1 MRILIANDGGQLGEK
16 ALATVAGWSQRSAAE
31 VHIVE
36 VLKPSAVHETARPT
50 VLHAGTPGCHIDGA
64 DCSTQKSPLRLLR
77 RTAPRRSMQ
86 RGPQRWS
93 AWKRQAAKYL
103 PGVAVTSHAVV
114 GADPAREII
123 ALATTL
129 GTEMVVVGAHGRT
142 GMSHAFL
149 GSVSEAVVRN
159 CPVPVL
165 VVGPHVA

>member
-50 VLHAGTPGCHIDGA
+50 VLHASTPA
-64 DCSTQKSPLRLLR
+64 ATSTGRLLYAEEPFAALAED
-77 RTAPRRSMQ
+77 RTQALDAARTTAVERME
-86 RGPQRWS
+86 
-93 AWKRQAAKYL
+93 AQAAKYL
-103 PGVAVTSHAVV
+103 PGAAVTSHAVV